1 MLSKMVV
8 MHNNSKLTEVL
19 NDLVRINNDRIEGY
33 EKAKNEEKIIDA
45 DLQSILSRMVE
56 ESIKYKNELIKAV

>member
-45 DLQSILSRMVE
+45 DLQLILSRMVE